1 MEPAGSQVVPNSH
14 PESAGLTGLFLFL
27 FSQLFRSWKASP
39 TDLASPTDPGFPTG
53 RSLRAATPPQ
63 AAPMLRRGTGS
74 QAEPSL
80 RLELT
85 PLSAVKLRSL
95 PEQTSE
101 QRPEQIS
108 QHGTISGS
116 WMVFLSGTTSLPVM
130 VLRLRMASPP
140 EKASLPETASRSW
153 MAFPPG
159 MVSPPGTA
167 SPPGMT
173 LKPWQVWQLSEL
185 QPFLAC

>member
-63 AAPMLRRGTGS
+63 AAPMLRRVTGS

-95 PEQTSE
+95 PEQRSE

-108 QHGTISGS
+108 QHGTISGF
-116 WMVFLSGTTSLPVM
+116 WMAF
-130 VLRLRMASPP
+130 PP
-140 EKASLPETASRSW
+140 GTASRSW
-153 MAFPPG
+153 M
-159 MVSPPGTA
+159 VSPPGMA
-167 SPPGMT
+167 SLPVMA

>member
-14 PESAGLTGLFLFL
+14 LESAGLTGLFLFL
-27 FSQLFRSWKASP
+27 FLQLFRSWKASP

-53 RSLRAATPPQ
+53 RSLRVATPPQ
-63 AAPMLRRGTGS
+63 AAPRLRRGTGS

-95 PEQTSE
+95 PEQ
-101 QRPEQIS
+101 RPEQIS

-116 WMVFLSGTTSLPVM
+116 WMVFLPG
-130 VLRLRMASPP
+130 
-140 EKASLPETASRSW
+140 TASRSW
-153 MAFPPG
+153 MAFR
-159 MVSPPGTA
+159 
-167 SPPGMT
+167 
-173 LKPWQVWQLSEL
+173 
-185 QPFLAC
+185 FLIQCFNKYRTNV